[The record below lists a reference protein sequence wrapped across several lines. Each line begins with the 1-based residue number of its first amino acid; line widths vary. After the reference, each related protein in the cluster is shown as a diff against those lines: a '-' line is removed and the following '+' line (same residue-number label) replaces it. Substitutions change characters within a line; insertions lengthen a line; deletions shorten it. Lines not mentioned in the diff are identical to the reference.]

1 MIFNV
6 CGRCVM
12 KKKGIIIILVCAVF
26 LMGVAAA
33 VICWFVCPGIRF
45 SGNLANFNLK
55 EAKCYIISG
64 DKVIDSTTMTFEGL
78 YRYSDGESNDWDYTF
93 EIPGY
98 TDIVEGKIVYDKCF
112 ATKIDKRWT
121 AQYYV
126 YRDNSEE
133 GYYIQE
139 NQEPMIILIM
149 DFVKNKPVARVYF
162 EDEYDRNSVYAVCA
176 DNEEQALEIF
186 KEFRQQ

>member
-1 MIFNV
+1 MRYEEKRDHNYFSL
-6 CGRCVM
+6 CGVSAGRRSGCDL
-12 KKKGIIIILVCAVF
+12 LVC
-26 LMGVAAA
+26 LSRH
-33 VICWFVCPGIRF
+33 PF

-55 EAKCYIISG
+55 EANCYIISG

-98 TDIVEGKIVYDKCF
+98 TDIVEGEIVYDKCF

-162 EDEYDRNSVYAVCA
+162 AGYERLRHPGCLSSGS
-176 DNEEQALEIF
+176 IIS
-186 KEFRQQ
+186 